1 MQHQNYSNRF
11 GGLQLR
17 LTSQLVSTRL
27 KFIRSDA
34 YSLERT
40 EIEALNRE
48 GNQCDD
54 DKVSVN
60 LEKCYMAYT
69 QRQVV
74 HQCKNNFL
82 SRHSQTFFCAASVH
96 ISVVGRTIKIRDMQI
111 TCGLQKVPP
120 HTTRFL
126 PSRGAR
132 AV

>member
-82 SRHSQTFFCAASVH
+82 SRQSNLFLCSFSAHFRGGRDNRNTRYANHLRTTKSTAAYNTLSTF
-96 ISVVGRTIKIRDMQI
+96 
-111 TCGLQKVPP
+111 
-120 HTTRFL
+120 
-126 PSRGAR
+126 
-132 AV
+132 